1 MNTFFKI
8 FLVAT
13 LLAGNVRGA
22 GPAETPKSSAA
33 KPAAPRLLSV
43 FVVPI
48 NVHEGRDPF
57 FPESSRVYDANVP
70 SNRKVEATSL
80 VLKGFSGTPGHRY
93 VIINNHTFAVGDEGD
108 VLTASGRAH
117 IRCLDIR
124 SDAVVVEINGQRHA
138 IPY

>member
-1 MNTFFKI
+1 VNTFFKT

-13 LLAGNVRGA
+13 LLAGNVLGA
-22 GPAETPKSSAA
+22 GLAETPKSLAA
-33 KPAAPRLLSV
+33 KPAPRSLSV
-43 FVVPI
+43 FVVPS

-57 FPESSRVYDANVP
+57 FPESGRVYEANAP
-70 SNRKVEATSL
+70 SGRKVEATSL

-117 IRCLDIR
+117 IRCLEIR
-124 SDAVVVEINGQRHA
+124 SDAVVVEINGQRHT